1 MTTVIKMT
9 TFSVEIHD
17 YCTIDDR
24 DDKTHE
30 EDVIMIMTM
39 LVASMMSSTVTML
52 MTTNSYDNACSLYIS
67 L

>member
-30 EDVIMIMTM
+30 EDSCHHDNDYACCI
-39 LVASMMSSTVTML
+39 
-52 MTTNSYDNACSLYIS
+52 YDEFYSNYADDDEFLR
-67 L
+67 